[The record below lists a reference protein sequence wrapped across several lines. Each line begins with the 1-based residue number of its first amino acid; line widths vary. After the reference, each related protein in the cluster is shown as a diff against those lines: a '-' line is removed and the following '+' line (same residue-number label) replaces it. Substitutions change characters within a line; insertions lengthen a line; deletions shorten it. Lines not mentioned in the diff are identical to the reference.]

1 MINLIKNELVKISK
15 QRLIF
20 VFAAMVATYFICEA
34 ISFRYFNFYSSFGD
48 KYYNYQISEL
58 ENRLTGLDPIKEED
72 VIEYVELKVQL
83 ETYKLLQS
91 YDYESAQY
99 YLIET
104 EIEPLLNGL
113 YNSQY
118 IYKDNEQYEYYKES
132 LDEYLK
138 KIDNYDWKS
147 ALTLEKEEVLKN
159 IKDLENSDSLT
170 KTKVKNELNEL
181 KIKLECLNYRLDLE
195 APYSHSETSILIDDY
210 ELAAINYLNDNS
222 DNSGDSRD
230 NEKEYHL
237 LKYQLEDY
245 VNNPSKVVRE
255 NYIWEF
261 KDFAIAIVVIG
272 LIIISGSVI
281 SEEFNKGTI
290 KQLLVRPFSRNKILL
305 SKMISSFISLLLF
318 ALFLIIILSVAC
330 DIQFRDFGYLIGTV
344 AVYSFKAKSVI
355 EINSLLYV
363 LLIFL
368 FSLPLLI
375 IILLVVILVGVISTN
390 TVAVLLS
397 GVAVYSSPNI
407 LTKCF
412 SEKNKAFLPIYNW
425 NLSDYLFGGVTS
437 NNYASFG
444 LAVLVCV
451 ITIILLLIVSLY
463 LFSKKEVK
471 NQ

>member
-20 VFAAMVATYFICEA
+20 VFAAIVATYFICEA
-34 ISFRYFNFYSSFGD
+34 ISFRYFYSYSSFED
-48 KYYNYQISEL
+48 EYYNYQISEL
-58 ENRLTGLDPIKEED
+58 EKRLTGLDPIKEED
-72 VIEYVELKVQL
+72 VIEYVELKIQF

-91 YDYESAQY
+91 YDYESVQY

-147 ALTLEKEEVLKN
+147 ELVLEKEEVVKN
-159 IKDLENSDSLT
+159 IKELENSDSLT
-170 KTKVKNELNEL
+170 KVKKELNEL

-195 APYSHSETSILIDDY
+195 VPYSHSELSTLIADY
-210 ELAAINYLNDNS
+210 EVKAISYLNGES
-222 DNSGDSRD
+222 DDLKD
-230 NEKEYHL
+230 VEKEYNI
-237 LKYQLEDY
+237 LKYQLDDY
-245 VNNPSKVVRE
+245 SNNSSKVVRE

-330 DIQFRDFGYLIGTV
+330 DIQFGDFGYLIGTV

-368 FSLPLLI
+368 SSLPLLI

-390 TVAVLLS
+390 TVVVLLS

-407 LTKCF
+407 LAKCF
-412 SEKNKAFLPIYNW
+412 TEKNKAFLPIYNW

-451 ITIILLLIVSLY
+451 ITIILLLIVTLY